1 LTVVI
6 HLELSQDPLIEVELS
21 KFKCAGWS
29 DEVQFAETA
38 EQVSYLLWGDYG
50 AILTLD
56 EEQTS
61 EKSALVVLGCDRENL
76 R

>member
-6 HLELSQDPLIEVELS
+6 HLELNQDSLIEVELS
-21 KFKCAGWS
+21 KFKWSGWS

-38 EQVSYLLWGDYG
+38 EQVSYLLWGDDG
-50 AILTLD
+50 AILALD

-61 EKSALVVLGCDRENL
+61 EKSALAILGCESENL